1 MLKAI
6 LFLVSVLPVA
16 LLVKSL
22 LFKRS
27 AGAKA
32 AVSNF
37 SRQVGYLA
45 TGIGAVLGAAT
56 LFHFVNALLG

>member
-1 MLKAI
+1 M
-6 LFLVSVLPVA
+6 F

-45 TGIGAVLGAAT
+45 TGIAAVLGAVMVYR
-56 LFHFVNALLG
+56 LMMSWFM

>member
-1 MLKAI
+1 MLKAL
-6 LFLVSVLPVA
+6 LFLVSVLPLF

-32 AVSNF
+32 AVPDL
-37 SRQVGYLA
+37 SRPVVYLP
-45 TGIGAVLGAAT
+45 TGIGAV
-56 LFHFVNALLG
+56 

>member
-1 MLKAI
+1 M
-6 LFLVSVLPVA
+6 F

-45 TGIGAVLGAAT
+45 TGIGAVLVAAT
-56 LFHFVNALLG
+56 LYHFVNDWFM